1 MAVAVLLGFALAFQ
15 GSRPL
20 WEPDEGR
27 YVTVALEMIHLDD
40 YLVPR
45 LHHEYPHFAKPPL
58 TYWLIAASLRTFG
71 TNEWA
76 VRVPNALA
84 FTATVLLVFG
94 IGRRLF
100 PEGAA
105 LAAVVYASFLLP
117 TVAANIANSDTLLA
131 TWEALAVWGFASW
144 WWSADRRQRGWLV
157 VMWLGFALAFL
168 TKGPVALLPLLA
180 IGALVVATNR
190 VRGLAVLFPLA
201 GMTLFAVVGLG
212 WYVAVVVRRPEL
224 IGYFLGEEFVG
235 RIFTDQH
242 GRNAEWYGAAA
253 VYLPAFL
260 LGALPW
266 TAVLA
271 ARLRHAD
278 RVFRP
283 SWWRR
288 WLRDDPALFFTLA
301 WLLLGLAVFLLTRS
315 RLHLYVLPLFPA
327 LAVLTAM
334 ALRGRWRWTPR
345 VLCLIALWFAI
356 LVGLRAAAAHVPSD
370 RDARA
375 LAHEIAAFAGESYDE
390 FVMVGVRNL
399 YGLVFY
405 LGREVEH
412 VAFSAEDLE
421 RGCAHCRE
429 TLEQELAD
437 SERQVFVVDTRRAA
451 RFEEI
456 VRAAGRSPRL
466 QGTVRGVS
474 VYFCPR

>member
-1 MAVAVLLGFALAFQ
+1 MAVLLGFALAFQ

-58 TYWLIAASLRTFG
+58 TYWLIAASLRTLG

-100 PEGAA
+100 REGAA

-144 WWSADRRQRGWLV
+144 WWRPDRSSRGWLV

-168 TKGPVALLPLLA
+168 TKGPPGLLPLLG
-180 IGALVVATNR
+180 IGALVVATNGA
-190 VRGLAVLFPLA
+190 RGLAVLFPLA
-201 GMTLFAVVGLG
+201 GMTLFAVVGFG

-253 VYLPAFL
+253 VYLPTFL
-260 LGALPW
+260 LGTLPW

-278 RVFRP
+278 RAFRP

-315 RLHLYVLPLFPA
+315 RLQLYVLPLFPA

-334 ALRGRWRWTPR
+334 ALRGRWQWTR
-345 VLCLIALWFAI
+345 QRLVLIAALARPP
-356 LVGLRAAAAHVPSD
+356 GRASGRGRSHVPSD

-375 LAHEIAAFAGESYDE
+375 LAGEVAALAGEAYDE
-390 FVMVGVRNL
+390 IVMVGVRNL

-421 RGCAHCRE
+421 RGLPPLPPDPRAGAGRG
-429 TLEQELAD
+429 
-437 SERQVFVVDTRRAA
+437 RAA
-451 RFEEI
+451 
-456 VRAAGRSPRL
+456 VCSWWTPGGRSASRRSSAPL
-466 QGTVRGVS
+466 AAAHGCKAGS
-474 VYFCPR
+474 GA